1 MSKKLLALVSML
13 AILTA
18 NSAFAAGL
26 SLTGSTGTD
35 LSLTGSVS
43 TISGSTATGDLSV
56 NVNAT
61 VLPTLSFNLAANSI
75 ALGDLS
81 IGSYITKSLAY
92 SGVTNA
98 QNGMNV
104 TVKSNLLNDGRGNKI
119 GATGGQAGT
128 SYKFNKGVAVDG
140 ATGTE
145 FDTTAQSLDARNTKG
160 TLNDTFQI
168 GAQIA
173 ADTTAG
179 NYTDTLTFTVTGNF

>member
-35 LSLTGSVS
+35 LSVTGSVT
-43 TISGSTATGDLSV
+43 TISGATAAGDLSV

-81 IGSYITKSLAY
+81 VGSYVTKSLAY

-104 TVKSNLLNDGRGNKI
+104 TVKSNLLDDGRGNKI
-119 GATGGQAGT
+119 GSGAQAGT
-128 SYKFNKGVAVDG
+128 SYKFNKGSVVD
-140 ATGTE
+140 ASTGTE
-145 FDTTAQSLDARNTKG
+145 FDTTAQALDARNSKG